1 MSKTTEQKQDST
13 FDTMRGGTKLK
24 LVHPTSAV
32 DQFNYM
38 NATGAMQVT
47 LAAFGRFQ
55 TGTSIQAPLFYP
67 PTNLDGCDPSFMPE
81 VPIIC
86 DKIEGEISIGE
97 VSESGDSADTPKG
110 MLDQDGTGEQPD
122 EKLNCYPDPG
132 VIPYL
137 DMEWQGYVM
146 VEAGGCTYET
156 KARNIQ
162 NIGAQAAII
171 IEPYEDEDVR
181 FTEDS
186 LKDFYDGSGHS
197 ITIPTLIIEADDGE
211 KLVDLI

>member
-1 MSKTTEQKQDST
+1 
-13 FDTMRGGTKLK
+13 
-24 LVHPTSAV
+24 
-32 DQFNYM
+32 
-38 NATGAMQVT
+38 
-47 LAAFGRFQ
+47 
-55 TGTSIQAPLFYP
+55 
-67 PTNLDGCDPSFMPE
+67 
-81 VPIIC
+81 
-86 DKIEGEISIGE
+86 
-97 VSESGDSADTPKG
+97 
-110 MLDQDGTGEQPD
+110 
-122 EKLNCYPDPG
+122 
-132 VIPYL
+132 
-137 DMEWQGYVM
+137 M